1 VSAIST
7 VGEFIERIAEAG
19 RARLRPMAPDAGLAD
34 RCAELLS
41 QSGEASG
48 IALARDI
55 LGRYAMLDGEGR
67 KKFFASIAE
76 RFGVDG
82 GALAAAIAAH
92 AGAPEDAT
100 ARALH
105 RASEPRSQN
114 LIRRLNQAPN
124 GTRDLVGMRGDLI
137 EALAEA
143 PGLRGLDEDFTHLFG
158 SWFNRGFLEL
168 RTIDWNTPASILE
181 KIIRYEAVHEIRGW
195 DDLRRRVAAPDRK
208 LYAFFHP
215 AMRDDPLIFVEVA
228 LTDATPDAIGPILA
242 GDREPLDVATATTA
256 VFYSISN
263 CQPGLRGVSFGAFL
277 IKQVV
282 EELRR
287 DCERLRTFVTL
298 SPVPGLRAWAEAEIL
313 ADAPLTGP
321 AQREG
326 VRAGEPDACTG
337 AAALYLLNARD
348 SKGRPLDPVARFH
361 LGNGARLERINPGAD
376 ASARG
381 MAQSWGVM
389 VNYLYDPREIEKN
402 HEAFAN
408 EGAISASA
416 AVRRMARAH

>member
-1 VSAIST
+1 MSAIST
-7 VGEFIERIAEAG
+7 VGDFIERIAEAG
-19 RARLRPMAPDAGLAD
+19 RARIRPMAPGAGLAD
-34 RCAELLS
+34 RCAELLA

-55 LGRYAMLDGEGR
+55 LDRYAMLDGECR
-67 KKFFASIAE
+67 KKFFATIAG
-76 RFGVDG
+76 RFGVDAE
-82 GALAAAIAAH
+82 ALAAAIAAH
-92 AGAPEDAT
+92 AAAPGDTT

-105 RASEPRSQN
+105 RACEPRSQN
-114 LIRRLNQAPN
+114 LIRRLNQAPD

-137 EALAEA
+137 DALAEA

-168 RTIDWNTPASILE
+168 RAIDWDTQASILE

-195 DDLRRRVAAPDRK
+195 DDLRRRVAAPDRR

-242 GDREPLDVATATTA
+242 GDREPLDVAAATTA

-298 SPVPGLRAWAEAEIL
+298 SPVPGLRAWAEAEAL
-313 ADAPLTGP
+313 ADNPLIGP

-326 VRAGEPDACTG
+326 IRAGDPDACAGT
-337 AAALYLLNARD
+337 AALYLLNARD
-348 SKGRPLDPVARFH
+348 PKGRPLDPVARFH

-376 ASARG
+376 AGPRG

-408 EGAISASA
+408 EGAISAAA
-416 AVRRMARAH
+416 AVRRMARTH